1 VTVAVFKLGLAGA
14 GRMGRNHIQAI
25 ATSEHVK
32 VTAIAEPLEAT
43 RRAIPEG
50 AAAIYPDLDSMLA
63 AGGLDGVVV
72 CVPSDQ
78 HLETVRRLVAAGL
91 PILSEKPLG
100 VTVEQAREA
109 SRLAAAASLP
119 LQIGFWR
126 RFVPM
131 LKRLRNRIATGEL
144 GDIYLVACYQWDAQP
159 PGTYFRTHSG
169 GIFIDMG
176 VHEFEQTRWLTGQEF
191 GAITTVAAGVAAE
204 PWPGDPESAQAI
216 AELSGGST
224 ALISLGRRFPLG
236 DVCKVEVFG
245 TKDAEECRFLWP
257 PTADA
262 TFFDALRA
270 QAESFARYV
279 GGAPRE
285 GAGGD
290 DAAAALEAAQRAAA
304 GIAGRTKS

>member
-1 VTVAVFKLGLAGA
+1 MAVFKLGLAGA
-14 GRMGRNHIQAI
+14 GRMGRNHMQAI

-43 RRAIPEG
+43 RNSVPTGG
-50 AAAIYPDLDSMLA
+50 AALYPDLDSMLA

-78 HLETVRRLVAAGL
+78 HLETVRRLVAARL

-224 ALISLGRRFPLG
+224 ALVSLGRRFPLG

-270 QAESFARYV
+270 QAESFARHV

-285 GAGGD
+285 GAGGE

-304 GIAGRTKS
+304 GIASGSGR

>member
-1 VTVAVFKLGLAGA
+1 
-14 GRMGRNHIQAI
+14 MGRNHLQALT
-25 ATSEHVK
+25 TSDVVR
-32 VTAIAEPLEAT
+32 VTAIAEPVDAT
-43 RRAIPEG
+43 RNALAATG
-50 AAAIYPDLDSMLA
+50 AVLHPDLDSMLSA
-63 AGGLDGVVV
+63 DGLDGVLV

-78 HLETVRRLVAAGL
+78 HLETVRRLVAARL

-100 VTVEQAREA
+100 VTVEEAREA
-109 SRLAAAASLP
+109 SRLAAQAKVP
-119 LQIGFWR
+119 LQVGFWR

-131 LKRLRNRIATGEL
+131 LKRLRERIAAGEL
-144 GDIYLVACYQWDAQP
+144 GGIYLVACYQWDGQP
-159 PGTYFRTHSG
+159 PGAYFRTHSG
-169 GIFIDMG
+169 GIFVDMG

-191 GAITTVAAGVAAE
+191 GPITALAAGVAAE

-224 ALISLGRRFPLG
+224 ALISLGRRYPLG

-245 TKDAEECRFLWP
+245 TRDAEECRFLWP

-262 TFFDALRA
+262 TFYDALKA
-270 QAESFARYV
+270 QAESFVRHV

-285 GAGGD
+285 GAGGE

-304 GIAGRTKS
+304 AIAAT

>member
-1 VTVAVFKLGLAGA
+1 
-14 GRMGRNHIQAI
+14 MGRNHLQALT
-25 ATSEHVK
+25 TSDVVR
-32 VTAIAEPLEAT
+32 VTAIAEPVDAT
-43 RRAIPEG
+43 RNALAATG
-50 AAAIYPDLDSMLA
+50 ALLHPDLDSMLS
-63 AGGLDGVVV
+63 AGGLDGVLV

-78 HLETVRRLVAAGL
+78 HLETVRRLVAARL

-100 VTVEQAREA
+100 VTVEEAREA
-109 SRLAAAASLP
+109 SRLVALAKVP
-119 LQIGFWR
+119 LQVGFWR

-131 LKRLRNRIATGEL
+131 LKRLRERIAAGEL
-144 GDIYLVACYQWDAQP
+144 GGIYLVACYQWDGQP
-159 PGTYFRTHSG
+159 PGAYFRTHSG
-169 GIFIDMG
+169 GIFVDMG

-191 GAITTVAAGVAAE
+191 GPITALAAGVAAE

-224 ALISLGRRFPLG
+224 ALISLGRRYPLG

-245 TKDAEECRFLWP
+245 TRDAEECRFLWP

-262 TFFDALRA
+262 TFYDALKA
-270 QAESFARYV
+270 QAESFVRHV

-285 GAGGD
+285 GAGGE

-304 GIAGRTKS
+304 AIAAT